1 MKKLSTDKGEYN
13 MNTEKNAIGI
23 VSQAFYGNRVGTE
36 VKKENI
42 DSFILG
48 YQSNDIP
55 VTEPIDRT
63 IINVPN
69 TDNVVIVYNKHEE
82 ENELKRKEKLLK
94 NENHIMKPLA
104 VIPEENIEIYSRCIV
119 CRINENGELESLRE
133 GDYEKFVKYLAE

>member
-1 MKKLSTDKGEYN
+1 
-13 MNTEKNAIGI
+13 MNTEKNVIGI

-63 IINVPN
+63 IINIPN
-69 TDNVVIVYNKHEE
+69 TDNIVIVYNKYEE
-82 ENELKRKEKLLK
+82 EAALNRKEELLK
-94 NENHIMKPLA
+94 EKDYVLKPLA
-104 VIPEENIEIYSRCIV
+104 VIPEENVKIYSRCIV

-133 GDYEKFVKYLAE
+133 GDYEKFVKYLSE

>member
-1 MKKLSTDKGEYN
+1 
-13 MNTEKNAIGI
+13 MNTEKNVIGI

-55 VTEPIDRT
+55 VTESVDRT
-63 IINVPN
+63 IINIPN
-69 TDNVVIVYNKHEE
+69 TDNIVIVYNKYEE
-82 ENELKRKEKLLK
+82 EAALSRKEELLK
-94 NENHIMKPLA
+94 EKDYVLKPLA
-104 VIPEENIEIYSRCIV
+104 TIPEENVEIYSRCIV
-119 CRINENGELESLRE
+119 CRINENGELESLQK